1 MDNTVTCIHT
11 ESSVASG
18 RLLHTDTHSLP
29 VAHRHRIVSPSLSTI
44 GIGSTTCVPYRTLYN
59 DENQYLVSRFQVLA
73 TIFKRIRVT
82 INIKSTKNKM
92 GLVYDYISILT
103 SKLQPICALSRQIF
117 HKNLLLENSEF
128 QCFCNKISDFPALRV
143 HWLSCSDGARVWSVY
158 VAPRRQ
164 VNSCFNVPRAGGT
177 IIQGNPTAATVS
189 IDWLIEKSSQIMMQD
204 MQPDTY
210 HNTFVI

>member
-1 MDNTVTCIHT
+1 MDNSITCIHT

-143 HWLSCSDGARVWSVY
+143 HWLSCSDGARVWSIH
-158 VAPRRQ
+158 VAPRGQ
-164 VNSCFNVPRAGGT
+164 VYLCFNVPVARGRAV
-177 IIQGNPTAATVS
+177 IKINPAATTESV
-189 IDWLIEKSSQIMMQD
+189 DCLKLRQQIA
-204 MQPDTY
+204 TRKY
-210 HNTFVI
+210 L